1 MDTDDSDCRPH
12 TLLKK
17 QWSRW
22 KTRMMTKMRICDRW
36 REYFAIIFPL
46 SIHGTRTVFGQRK
59 RGCVL
64 HTCLHDESII
74 GNQASKRCIVR
85 AGLSMEI
92 GRWVFSVFF
101 IMPLSE
107 GTVLY
112 DCMAFYK
119 FPRGR

>member
-46 SIHGTRTVFGQRK
+46 SIHGTRTVFGQRI

-64 HTCLHDESII
+64 HACIDDGSII
-74 GNQASKRCIVR
+74 GNQASKQ
-85 AGLSMEI
+85 AMHSAS
-92 GRWVFSVFF
+92 WVKHGDWALGIQRFF
-101 IMPLSE
+101 
-107 GTVLY
+107 Y
-112 DCMAFYK
+112 YAFE
-119 FPRGR
+119 